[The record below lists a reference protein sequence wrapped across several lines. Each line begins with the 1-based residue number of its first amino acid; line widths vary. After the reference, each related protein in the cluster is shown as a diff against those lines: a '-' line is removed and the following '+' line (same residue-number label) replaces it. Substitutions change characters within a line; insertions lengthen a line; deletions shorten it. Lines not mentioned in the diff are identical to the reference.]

1 MKFLNYDS
9 PFMVF
14 MRNLVDYMTLGI
26 LWIIFCIPV
35 FTTGAATTAA
45 LLTAEIVLHKEEGRL
60 LKTFWKWFRKEFKE
74 ATLLWLI
81 WFPIQLLVLTN
92 VWLVAVNP
100 MATWLKV
107 LIYIATGVV
116 FCWTQLWFGYLSK
129 FEDRIRTVLENT
141 FRMALGSVGRA
152 LLLGIIAALAMFAAV
167 ALFFLMP
174 PLLVLVPGC
183 WLIFHTAVLRKLFA
197 RYLPKPEEEAEAQE
211 LPAEA
216 Q

>member
-9 PFMVF
+9 PFMNF
-14 MRNLVDYMTLGI
+14 LRNLVDYMTVGI

-45 LLTAEIVLHKEEGRL
+45 LLTVEIALHKEEGKIL
-60 LKTFWKWFRKEFKE
+60 ATFWKWFRKEFKE

-81 WFPIQLLVLTN
+81 WFPIQVIVGTN
-92 VWLVAVNP
+92 VWLVAVSTLP
-100 MATWLKV
+100 SWLKV
-107 LIYIATGVV
+107 LVYVATGVV

-129 FEDRIRTVLENT
+129 FDDNIRTVLANT

-152 LLLGIIAALAMFAAV
+152 LGLGIIAALCLFATV

-183 WLIFHTAVLRKLFA
+183 YLIFHAAALRKFFA
-197 RYLPKPEEEAEAQE
+197 RYLPKPETEEAPTEA
-211 LPAEA
+211 
-216 Q
+216 